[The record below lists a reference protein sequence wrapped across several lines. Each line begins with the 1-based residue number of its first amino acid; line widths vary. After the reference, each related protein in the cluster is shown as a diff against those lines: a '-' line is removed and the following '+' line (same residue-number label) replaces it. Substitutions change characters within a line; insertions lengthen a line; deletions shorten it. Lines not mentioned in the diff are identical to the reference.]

1 MFVQG
6 CLDGVQIPPWNAFDN
21 CYWEYDFSMAN
32 DLLEDNGC
40 LVVLQGIDD
49 AFAMELFSFARG
61 GIMSTLA
68 KKYICI
74 DAIILHTKSRKVTI
88 QAQN

>member
-1 MFVQG
+1 
-6 CLDGVQIPPWNAFDN
+6 
-21 CYWEYDFSMAN
+21 MAN

-40 LVVLQGIDD
+40 LIVLQGIDD

-61 GIMSTLA
+61 DIVCTLA

-74 DAIILHTKSRKVTI
+74 NTILLHTKSGKVTI

>member
-1 MFVQG
+1 
-6 CLDGVQIPPWNAFDN
+6 
-21 CYWEYDFSMAN
+21 MAN

-61 GIMSTLA
+61 DIVCVHWPKNIFASTPSFF
-68 KKYICI
+68 IP
-74 DAIILHTKSRKVTI
+74 
-88 QAQN
+88 N